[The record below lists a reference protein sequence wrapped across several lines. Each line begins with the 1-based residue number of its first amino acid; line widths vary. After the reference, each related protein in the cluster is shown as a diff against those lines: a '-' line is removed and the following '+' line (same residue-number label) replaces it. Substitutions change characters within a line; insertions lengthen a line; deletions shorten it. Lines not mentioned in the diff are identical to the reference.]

1 LRLGENGTPVLQVR
15 SGDALIKVGITRENV
30 LSGDA
35 PPEIMRELLVARLR
49 EQLRRGRSPKTS
61 EPELRK
67 DWKLLEA
74 AFSEESDEVAM
85 RRKAAADS
93 VEALP

>member
-1 LRLGENGTPVLQVR
+1 
-15 SGDALIKVGITRENV
+15 
-30 LSGDA
+30 
-35 PPEIMRELLVARLR
+35 
-49 EQLRRGRSPKTS
+49 LRRGRSPKTS

-93 VEALP
+93 FEALP

>member
-1 LRLGENGTPVLQVR
+1 MLRPKLCGNSWLRGCTSSCVAGVL
-15 SGDALIKVGITRENV
+15 
-30 LSGDA
+30 
-35 PPEIMRELLVARLR
+35 
-49 EQLRRGRSPKTS
+49 PKTS

-74 AFSEESDEVAM
+74 AFSEGSDEAVM
-85 RRKAAADS
+85 RRKAAAES

>member
-1 LRLGENGTPVLQVR
+1 
-15 SGDALIKVGITRENV
+15 
-30 LSGDA
+30 
-35 PPEIMRELLVARLR
+35 MRELLVARLR
-49 EQLRRGRSPKTS
+49 EQLRGGRSPKTS
-61 EPELRK
+61 ESELRK

-85 RRKAAADS
+85 RRKAAANL